1 MKGDIRK
8 MKRKTTKIE
17 VLEIS
22 IAGLRVMTSSA
33 LENGVM
39 VVSVKEGERLQ
50 KMVDDA
56 SSRDTQKKIQER
68 VKDNETTEEGN

>member
-17 VLEIS
+17 LLEIS

-56 SSRDTQKKIQER
+56 TARDTQKKIQEQINN
-68 VKDNETTEEGN
+68 DETQEEGN

>member
-68 VKDNETTEEGN
+68 ANENETNEEGN